1 MIDNYGVEYLRP
13 NVIVLKSLDQD
24 ISDPIIA
31 GAGEA
36 GGNKLIVVFTQEA
49 AARFT
54 PETKVYLNW
63 RHQNLDNVCG
73 FDMFQEQEQEE
84 GITVK
89 CGTPHCIWSI
99 GWPHNMKHEGTVEA
113 SIVLL
118 DAVSKDE
125 TVHFNINVLSDLQ
138 GSESLMDEEDFSLF
152 EQALLDMNKNLA
164 DMRELLQQAQELFS
178 TVSDL
183 QEQLETELQE
193 IKEEQEKLK
202 QRQEDLTQAWEDF
215 LTEHKDYED
224 RIKRLEEQMYIWF
237 AYHGLAYYPRINTS
251 DIIAPGLPE
260 YNTEL
265 KFKGGN

>member
-1 MIDNYGVEYLRP
+1 MIDNYGIDSLRP

-36 GGNKLIVVFTQEA
+36 GGNKLVVVFAQEA

-63 RHQNLDNVCG
+63 RHQDFDNVCG
-73 FDMFQEQEQEE
+73 FDMFQEQQEE
-84 GITVK
+84 EEVSMK

-99 GWPHNMKHEGTVEA
+99 GWPRNMKHEGTVEA

-125 TVHFNINVLSDLQ
+125 TVHFNINVLSDLN
-138 GSESLMDEEDFSLF
+138 GSENQMDDEDFSLF
-152 EQALLDMNKNLA
+152 EQALLDVN
-164 DMRELLQQAQELFS
+164 Q
-178 TVSDL
+178 TISD
-183 QEQLETELQE
+183 T
-193 IKEEQEKLK
+193 
-202 QRQEDLTQAWEDF
+202 RDLW
-215 LTEHKDYED
+215 
-224 RIKRLEEQMYIWF
+224 EEQMYIWF
-237 AYHGLAYYPRINTS
+237 AYHGLAYYPRIDTS
-251 DIIAPGLPE
+251 DIITPGLPE
-260 YNTEL
+260 YNSEL

>member
-1 MIDNYGVEYLRP
+1 MIDNYGIEYLRP

-63 RHQNLDNVCG
+63 RHQDLDNVCG
-73 FDMFQEQEQEE
+73 FDMFQEQETEE
-84 GITVK
+84 GISVK

-99 GWPHNMKHEGTVEA
+99 GWPRNMKHEGTVEA

-125 TVHFNINVLSDLQ
+125 TVHFNINVLSDLN
-138 GSESLMDEEDFSLF
+138 GSEGQMDEEEFSIF
-152 EQALLDMNKNLA
+152 EQALLDMNKSLVEV
-164 DMRELLQQAQELFS
+164 RELLDEAQGVFDNIL
-178 TVSDL
+178 DL
-183 QEQLETELQE
+183 QEQLENELQE
-193 IKEEQEKLK
+193 VKDEQEQLK
-202 QRQEDLTQAWEDF
+202 KQQEDLTQAWKDF
-215 LTEHKDYED
+215 LAEHENYED

-265 KFKGGN
+265 RF